1 MKKTRQ
7 SYPVLLLLGALAPFL
22 SGCMSEA
29 ELMTKEGYP
38 PAYTHGY
45 DDGCHSGKMAGGNM
59 FEHMRKDVR
68 RFDSDRDYRQGWNDG
83 YESCEKQQEA
93 SDRAMQRSIEQQR
106 MNQSAYSRDDAMARD
121 ALKGVDTRGL
131 DKL

>member
-1 MKKTRQ
+1 
-7 SYPVLLLLGALAPFL
+7 LLGALAPAL

-29 ELMTKEGYP
+29 QRMTKEGYP
-38 PAYTHGY
+38 PAYTRGY

-68 RFDSDRDYRQGWNDG
+68 RYDSDRDYRQGWDDG
-83 YESCEKQQEA
+83 YGSCEKQQEA
-93 SDRAMQRSIEQQR
+93 SDRALQRSIEQQR
-106 MNQSAYSRDDAMARD
+106 VNEGRYSRDDAMVRD